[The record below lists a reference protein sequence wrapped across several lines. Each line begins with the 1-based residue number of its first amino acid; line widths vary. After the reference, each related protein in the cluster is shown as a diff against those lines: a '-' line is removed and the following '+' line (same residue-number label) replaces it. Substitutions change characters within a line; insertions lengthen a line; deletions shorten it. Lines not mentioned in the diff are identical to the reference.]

1 MVDWPATRLGC
12 HLRVKHG
19 FAFQGEHFRDRG
31 DYIVLTPGNF
41 VEAGGFK
48 DKSGVEKYYTATP
61 PADYVL
67 QRGDLIVAMTEQSQG
82 LLGSSAMIP
91 VNNVYLHNQRIGL
104 VELTSDDVDLDFL
117 YHLFNTPP
125 VRNQIQATATGSKVR
140 HTAPKRIEDVVV
152 PLPPLSTQR
161 KIAAILRS
169 YDDLVENNNRRIK
182 NLEEMAQR
190 VYREWFVDFRYP
202 GHEGVPLVKSDLGP
216 IPTGWTV
223 CPLSCITE
231 TVTRGV
237 SPKYSEQSQRYVI
250 NQKCIR
256 DGRLNLAL
264 GRCHQ
269 TAVPIAKVVQ
279 QGDILVNS
287 TGVGT
292 LGRVAQVLFEPSDL
306 TVDSHV
312 TIVRPAPET
321 VTADFLGLAMLA
333 READLA
339 AMGVGSTGQTELNRR
354 VLAGLPLVVA
364 PRQLQE
370 RFAAVVGPLR
380 VLAVTLGTSTANLR
394 ATRDLL
400 LPRLVSGE
408 IDVTDFDAAMPEIA
422 A

>member
-1 MVDWPATRLGC
+1 MVDWPATRLGS

-19 FAFQGEHFRDRG
+19 FAFQGEHFSDRG

-91 VNNVYLHNQRIGL
+91 VDNVYLHNQRIGL
-104 VELTSDDVDLDFL
+104 VELASDDVDLGFL

-125 VRNQIQATATGSKVR
+125 VRDQIQATATGSKVR

-279 QGDILVNS
+279 QGDVLVNS

-380 VLAVTLGTSTANLR
+380 VLPVTLGTSTANLR